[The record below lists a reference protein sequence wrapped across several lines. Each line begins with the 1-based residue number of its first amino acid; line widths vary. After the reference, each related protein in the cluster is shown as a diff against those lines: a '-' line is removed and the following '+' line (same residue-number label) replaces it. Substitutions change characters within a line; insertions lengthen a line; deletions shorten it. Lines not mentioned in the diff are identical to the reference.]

1 MKKFGILTLTLCLV
15 LGLTAC
21 GATTLPT
28 PEEPTPPA
36 VADTEDITYEVTT
49 DPYEQD
55 ILAEDG
61 TKLMHISFQLPHLQ
75 AYVNGQPIE
84 TPATPAQ
91 EAAVSRMNTFN
102 ESFDQWRE
110 SESVEESIADTKMMY
125 QEDPELFTGDS
136 MAPLSEELTYTCYRT
151 GSLISIAADYYSY
164 LGGAHPNTV
173 YFSWNFDLDSGIFLA
188 IPELAEDPQAFT
200 LAVADMIEVQAVE
213 RFQSDP
219 NYAGLSLSDIY
230 GENYRE
236 VMEKWA
242 SDYAV
247 SFDAEGM
254 TIIFSAYELASYAAG
269 PQEFHFSYEQLASYW
284 SESGRTVLGLNL
296 ILHRSKKVPG
306 TRCVQ
311 GTFFYLLIR
320 RFRSQFSCSIRSLM
334 ALPVGVA
341 ARPPSAVSRSSIG
354 IRVPTSPM
362 QSITS
367 STGMRLSIPASAI
380 SAQLTALTA
389 PTTFRFTQGTSTS
402 PATGS
407 HTRPIKFF
415 SAMAAAW
422 PICLQSPPR
431 REASAPAAMAE
442 AEPIS
447 A

>member
-28 PEEPTPPA
+28 PGEPTPPA

-125 QEDPELFTGDS
+125 QEDPGLFTGDS

-151 GSLISIAADYYSY
+151 GSLISIAANYYSY

-188 IPELAEDPQAFT
+188 IP
-200 LAVADMIEVQAVE
+200 
-213 RFQSDP
+213 
-219 NYAGLSLSDIY
+219 
-230 GENYRE
+230 
-236 VMEKWA
+236 
-242 SDYAV
+242 
-247 SFDAEGM
+247 
-254 TIIFSAYELASYAAG
+254 
-269 PQEFHFSYEQLASYW
+269 
-284 SESGRTVLGLNL
+284 
-296 ILHRSKKVPG
+296 
-306 TRCVQ
+306 
-311 GTFFYLLIR
+311 
-320 RFRSQFSCSIRSLM
+320 
-334 ALPVGVA
+334 
-341 ARPPSAVSRSSIG
+341 
-354 IRVPTSPM
+354 
-362 QSITS
+362 
-367 STGMRLSIPASAI
+367 
-380 SAQLTALTA
+380 
-389 PTTFRFTQGTSTS
+389 
-402 PATGS
+402 
-407 HTRPIKFF
+407 
-415 SAMAAAW
+415 
-422 PICLQSPPR
+422 
-431 REASAPAAMAE
+431 
-442 AEPIS
+442 
-447 A
+447 

>member
-125 QEDPELFTGDS
+125 KEDPGLFTGDS

-230 GENYRE
+230 WENYRE

-247 SFDAEGM
+247 SFDTEGM

-284 SESGRTVLGLNL
+284 SESGRAVLGLN
-296 ILHRSKKVPG
+296 
-306 TRCVQ
+306 
-311 GTFFYLLIR
+311 
-320 RFRSQFSCSIRSLM
+320 
-334 ALPVGVA
+334 
-341 ARPPSAVSRSSIG
+341 
-354 IRVPTSPM
+354 
-362 QSITS
+362 
-367 STGMRLSIPASAI
+367 
-380 SAQLTALTA
+380 
-389 PTTFRFTQGTSTS
+389 
-402 PATGS
+402 
-407 HTRPIKFF
+407 
-415 SAMAAAW
+415 
-422 PICLQSPPR
+422 
-431 REASAPAAMAE
+431 
-442 AEPIS
+442 
-447 A
+447 

>member
-230 GENYRE
+230 WENYRE

-269 PQEFHFSYEQLASYW
+269 PQEFPFSYEQLASYW
-284 SESGRTVLGLNL
+284 SESGRAVLGLN
-296 ILHRSKKVPG
+296 
-306 TRCVQ
+306 
-311 GTFFYLLIR
+311 
-320 RFRSQFSCSIRSLM
+320 
-334 ALPVGVA
+334 
-341 ARPPSAVSRSSIG
+341 
-354 IRVPTSPM
+354 
-362 QSITS
+362 
-367 STGMRLSIPASAI
+367 
-380 SAQLTALTA
+380 
-389 PTTFRFTQGTSTS
+389 
-402 PATGS
+402 
-407 HTRPIKFF
+407 
-415 SAMAAAW
+415 
-422 PICLQSPPR
+422 
-431 REASAPAAMAE
+431 
-442 AEPIS
+442 
-447 A
+447 

>member
-125 QEDPELFTGDS
+125 QENPELFTGDS

-219 NYAGLSLSDIY
+219 NYADLSLSDIY
-230 GENYRE
+230 WENYRE

-269 PQEFHFSYEQLASYW
+269 PHAIPFTYEQRASYW
-284 SESGRTVLGLNL
+284 SAGR
-296 ILHRSKKVPG
+296 R
-306 TRCVQ
+306 
-311 GTFFYLLIR
+311 
-320 RFRSQFSCSIRSLM
+320 
-334 ALPVGVA
+334 
-341 ARPPSAVSRSSIG
+341 
-354 IRVPTSPM
+354 
-362 QSITS
+362 
-367 STGMRLSIPASAI
+367 
-380 SAQLTALTA
+380 TALG
-389 PTTFRFTQGTSTS
+389 PT
-402 PATGS
+402 
-407 HTRPIKFF
+407 
-415 SAMAAAW
+415 
-422 PICLQSPPR
+422 
-431 REASAPAAMAE
+431 
-442 AEPIS
+442 
-447 A
+447 